1 MTSSARRFQRIVA
14 SPPRLWIPLEA
25 YFDLV
30 FRPPSH
36 SGVRRSLPPRL
47 HTACYHQAEHVPH
60 TENVPC
66 AAPSHFSRCTHCL
79 RWASPGIASSQDFD
93 AVEIE
98 TQRVAAGVYMLLGS
112 GGNIGVLV
120 GEDGVFVI
128 DDQYAPLTDKI
139 LAAIGAITSEPV
151 RFVFNT
157 RWHGDHTGG
166 NENIGRTGA
175 LIVAHENVRERLSM
189 DQVLERIGREPAT
202 EPARPAG
209 ALPVITFA
217 EDVTFHLNGD
227 ELYAFHVAN
236 AHTDGDAI
244 VHFRSAN
251 VVHMGDTF
259 FRGRFPF
266 IDTATGGSI
275 AGVIA
280 ATGAALA
287 LMDARTM
294 VIPGHGAVA
303 ELIAEGHPPER
314 IHEFRPLQDQAEA
327 WGQDEAAERS
337 FVDRII
343 YGLEH

>member
-1 MTSSARRFQRIVA
+1 MRRTLPFFA
-14 SPPRLWIPLEA
+14 L
-25 YFDLV
+25 Y
-30 FRPPSH
+30 
-36 SGVRRSLPPRL
+36 SLFAL
-47 HTACYHQAEHVPH
+47 
-60 TENVPC
+60 
-66 AAPSHFSRCTHCL
+66 
-79 RWASPGIASSQDFD
+79 ASPGLASSQDFD

-157 RWHGDHTGG
+157 HWHGDHTGG

-175 LIVAHENVRERLSM
+175 IIVAHENVRERLGV

-202 EPARPAG
+202 EPARPSG
-209 ALPVITFA
+209 ALPVITFV

-275 AGVIA
+275 DGLIA

-294 VIPGHGAVA
+294 VIPGHGTLATREDLRAYRDALMSMRAVVA
-303 ELIAEGHPPER
+303 ELIAEGHPPEH

-337 FVDRII
+337 FVDTII